1 MPPVITAS
9 EAERRLI
16 RRSQYVSCA
25 EAFIDC
31 RRPGS
36 MPKENY
42 AMIGPGV
49 TQNATQ
55 VVNLKELHGFNIGAA
70 AMPHGITNNLHIHFT
85 SEVFI
90 CARGEWLLRW
100 GNGGK
105 DGEIVM
111 RAGDIACMPTWIFRG
126 FTNIGPDDGWL
137 FTCLGGD
144 DTGGIIWDPAILREA
159 GAHGLW
165 LTAENELIETAPGAG
180 EPSGAL
186 AGPPA
191 GLALMPE
198 LQAADIAAL
207 KKYSVAEMAARI
219 LPRAAR
225 DFAPATL
232 DGVIEQF
239 GAEWAPVI
247 GYGLTQRRQHR
258 PAVADPQGFS
268 IEWLR
273 LAPGKRS
280 PPFCVTEKMVVIL
293 IEGDG
298 LEVAFN
304 DAAAPV
310 RVTMN
315 AWDTLSVP
323 GGVKRAFANIGVQT
337 IEAIVILP
345 GDQRKTPKVDAS
357 VLAAARQ
364 QDWALDANGYLAR
377 ASMMPK
383 TALAAGERIAI

>member
-1 MPPVITAS
+1 MPAVITAA

-49 TQNATQ
+49 TQNAAQ

-70 AMPHGITNNLHIHFT
+70 AMPHGITNNLHLHFT

-105 DGEIVM
+105 DGEIVL

-126 FTNIGPDDGWL
+126 FTNIGADDGWL

-159 GAHGLW
+159 GTHGFW
-165 LTAENELIETAPGAG
+165 LTAENELIETSPGAG
-180 EPSGAL
+180 A
-186 AGPPA
+186 PA
-191 GLALMPE
+191 GVALMPPMPDAE
-198 LQAADIAAL
+198 IALL
-207 KKYSVAEMAARI
+207 KKYSMAEMAARI

-232 DGVIEQF
+232 DGVLRQY

-247 GYGLTQRRQHR
+247 GHGLTQRRQHR
-258 PAVADPQGFS
+258 PPVLDPQGFS

-273 LAPGKRS
+273 LEPGKS
-280 PPFCVTEKMVVIL
+280 TATFHLAQKMVVIL

-298 LEVAFN
+298 LDVAFN
-304 DAAAPV
+304 ADAQTA
-310 RVTMN
+310 RVTMH
-315 AWDTLSVP
+315 AWDTLSIP
-323 GGVKRAFANIGVQT
+323 GGVRRAFANHGDQT
-337 IEAIVILP
+337 IEAVVIVP

-357 VLAAARQ
+357 VLATARAA
-364 QDWALDANGYLAR
+364 DWALDANGYLAR
-377 ASMMPK
+377 ASLMPN
-383 TALAAGERIAI
+383 TAVAAGARIAL